1 MKGLVVTGVDVGA
14 AADQVEQAA
23 VFINGNVVGRQV
35 ARSVLSMLERL
46 FGVFRKVLVDRPSQS
61 NVDQLHPPANTHD
74 RLVCGQGLL

>member
-35 ARSVLSMLERL
+35 ARSVL
-46 FGVFRKVLVDRPSQS
+46 GG
-61 NVDQLHPPANTHD
+61 HA
-74 RLVCGQGLL
+74 